1 MIVALVPDLM
11 DRSRVSAALPD
22 TRFLRDVG
30 DCAGDCADATVV
42 LVDLARHGSDVAALR
57 AATPSAR
64 IVAFGPH
71 VDDDALA
78 RARADGADA
87 VLPRSRFFTD
97 VAAAAAGAD

>member
-22 TRFLRDVG
+22 ARFTRAAS
-30 DCAGDCADATVV
+30 DCGDATVV
-42 LVDLARHGSDVAALR
+42 LVDLARHADDVAAVR
-57 AATPSAR
+57 AAAPAAR

-87 VLPRSRFFTD
+87 VLPRSKFFAD
-97 VAAAAAGAD
+97 VAGATTGPAPTG